1 MSSPEQPAALTALLM
16 QAVYGEVWLVCVL
29 VGHLLGGPE
38 ATYGALGLAR
48 DILGQGGTGGGE
60 EEDGGLHCGWSEWL
74 R

>member
-38 ATYGALGLAR
+38 ATYGALGLAL
-48 DILGQGGTGGGE
+48 DVLGQGGTGDGE
-60 EEDGGLHCGWSEWL
+60 EEDGSLLCGWIGFV